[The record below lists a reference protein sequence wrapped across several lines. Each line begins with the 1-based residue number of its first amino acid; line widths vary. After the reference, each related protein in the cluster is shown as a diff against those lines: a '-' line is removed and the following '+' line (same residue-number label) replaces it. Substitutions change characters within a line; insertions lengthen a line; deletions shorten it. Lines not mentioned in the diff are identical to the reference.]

1 MNIDQEDISK
11 KSPMIALILC
21 LLFGKLGAHR
31 FYVGKY
37 VTGVI
42 YLLVGGT
49 SIIFDIFGFGYAFLA
64 NIVYMLFMLVDIY
77 ALYSNTFTDGRGKV
91 VMESDVLVYDSEAQ
105 RNQILFDRKLNK
117 IIIIL
122 VGIAAYIAYMIISNY
137 VL

>member
-1 MNIDQEDISK
+1 MNIDAEDISK
-11 KSPMIALILC
+11 KSPMITLILC
-21 LLFGKLGAHR
+21 LLFGKLGVHR

-49 SIIFDIFGFGYAFLA
+49 SIVFDVLGFGYAFLA
-64 NIVYMLFMLVDIY
+64 NIIYMLFMLVDLY
-77 ALYSNTFTDGRGKV
+77 ALYSNTFTDGNSKV
-91 VMESDVLVYDSEAQ
+91 VMESDVLVYDNEAQ

-122 VGIAAYIAYMIISNY
+122 VGIAAYIAYLIISNY

>member
-1 MNIDQEDISK
+1 MNIDHEDISK
-11 KSPMIALILC
+11 KSPMITLILC

-49 SIIFDIFGFGYAFLA
+49 SIVFDLFGFGYAFIA
-64 NIVYMLFMLVDIY
+64 NIVYMLFILVDIY
-77 ALYSNTFTDGRGKV
+77 ALYSNTFTDSKGKV
-91 VMESDVLVYDSEAQ
+91 VVESDVLVYDSEAQ

-117 IIIIL
+117 ILVIL
-122 VGIAAYIAYMIISNY
+122 AGIAIYIIYFIISNY

>member
-11 KSPMIALILC
+11 KNPMLTLILC

-37 VTGVI
+37 VIGVT
-42 YLLVGGT
+42 YLLIGGT
-49 SIIFDIFGFGYAFLA
+49 SVVFDILGFGYAFLA
-64 NIVYMLFMLVDIY
+64 NIVYMLFMLIDIY
-77 ALYSNTFTDGRGKV
+77 ALYSFTDSKGNI
-91 VMESDVLVYDSEAQ
+91 VMESDVLVYDREEQ

-122 VGIAAYIAYMIISNY
+122 VGIAAYIAYLIISNY
-137 VL
+137 AF